1 MKTKNKIKEFSFV
14 DLYKCI
20 VSFFRERPFITTLII
35 FLFFLS
41 NISEAIGISALLLI
55 LLEFFNIQTS
65 QNNISL
71 YLNNFFEFFN
81 ISNNLNSMLFVFF
94 IAIVLKSVILF
105 GSLYISAIAGVNISR
120 IARKNLIKILMSARY
135 SFLINIP
142 IGKIITHLNDEAD
155 RIAIFYVKFCRSINY
170 LSQAL
175 VYSLLALLTSIQL
188 TFLLISF
195 ALITAF
201 LLQLFNKIFYNIGQ
215 EALIIKRSFNNNIS
229 NLFSSIKLF
238 KVMGLENFGSESI
251 QSDVNRIKKNISKYW
266 FFESM
271 LISIQEPLSFIF
283 IVIFIVCSILFF
295 NIPPVTVLFVAA
307 VFYRLSNRLLSF
319 YNSLRGL
326 VNFLPSVNSI
336 KEIGLVAKKEKEYFK
351 GKEKINDI
359 NHISFKNLNFSYKKN
374 VIFKNLSIN
383 LDLKKI
389 IFISGKSGV
398 GKTTFVD
405 LISGLYTP
413 SKGFIK
419 LNNKKLENI
428 DLVNWRNQ
436 IGYVSQDPQL
446 FNDTIINNLCLMKK
460 CEKDEMNKILK
471 ITYCSDFINKFDR
484 KLDTIIGSSGS
495 KISGGQRERLAIARA
510 LLQKPK
516 LLILDEATSEM
527 NNTLE
532 EKILTNIIKL
542 KDLMGIIII
551 SHNKKNK
558 KFANQ
563 IFEISNNKI
572 IKNT

>member
-1 MKTKNKIKEFSFV
+1 MKTKNKIKEFSFK
-14 DLYKCI
+14 DLFKCI
-20 VSFFRERPFITTLII
+20 VSFLRERPFVTPLII

-55 LLEFFNIQTS
+55 LLDFLNIQES
-65 QNNISL
+65 QNNIAL
-71 YLNNFFEFFN
+71 YLNNFFEYFN
-81 ISNNLNSMLFVFF
+81 ISNSLNSMLILFFV
-94 IAIVLKSVILF
+94 AIFLKSLILF
-105 GSLYISAIAGVNISR
+105 GSLYISAIAGVNMSR
-120 IARKNLIKILMSARY
+120 IARKNLIKILMSARF
-135 SFLINIP
+135 SFLVNIS

-175 VYSLLALLTSIQL
+175 VYSLLVLLSSIQL
-188 TFLLISF
+188 TFLLVSF

-283 IVIFIVCSILFF
+283 IVVFIVCSILFF

-446 FNDTIINNLCLMKK
+446 FNDTIINNLSLMKK

-484 KLDTIIGSSGS
+484 KLNTIIGSSGS

-527 NNTLE
+527 NNILE